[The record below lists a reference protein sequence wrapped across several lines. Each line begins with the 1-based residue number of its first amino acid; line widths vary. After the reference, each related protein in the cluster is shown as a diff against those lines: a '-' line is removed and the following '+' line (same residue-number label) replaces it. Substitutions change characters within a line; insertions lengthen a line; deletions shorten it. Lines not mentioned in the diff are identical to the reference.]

1 MEENKTSPLLEMMK
15 GMVDKP
21 MSAMAPAFT
30 KWLNGTLKKAEYG
43 SLEMEFVVREEM
55 CNPLGIIHGG
65 VSAAIIDEMIGM
77 TLASLGA
84 DTYYLSIN
92 LHVDFISKAKK
103 DETIKSVTR
112 LVRMGDKVA
121 NLECEIYNSM
131 GQLVAKGVSNLVNTG
146 RKRLF

>member
-1 MEENKTSPLLEMMK
+1 MEDKKSSPLLEMMK
-15 GMVDKP
+15 GMVNQP
-21 MSAMAPAFT
+21 MNPLAPPFT

-43 SLEMEFVVREEM
+43 SLEMDFEVREEM

-77 TLASLGA
+77 TMASLGA
-84 DTYYLSIN
+84 DTHYLSIN

-103 DETIKSVTR
+103 GETVKAITK
-112 LVRMGDKVA
+112 LIRMGDKVA

-131 GQLVAKGVSNLVNTG
+131 NHIVARGVSNLVNTG
-146 RKRLF
+146 RKKLF